1 MLQSEKRITGRVQCS
16 AGYFCIYNYLECFFS
31 AAVKYRT
38 FRIMFFRIFVRRIP
52 LRILFGEQII
62 IIALGGLDFLYCH
75 VYFYAILCYN
85 R

>member
-1 MLQSEKRITGRVQCS
+1 MLCRLFLYIQLLGMLFLCCREIPHLPDHV
-16 AGYFCIYNYLECFFS
+16 LP
-31 AAVKYRT
+31 
-38 FRIMFFRIFVRRIP
+38 IFGRRIP